1 MGWTR
6 TMLRRQR
13 VAGCEYA
20 RRRHADS
27 YTRGMSA
34 ESPIV
39 QRKRHHIDI
48 CLRGPVAYQTRT
60 AGFERLDL
68 PYRALPEIDPD
79 DIDTSVTFLGRRL
92 RAPLLIGAMT
102 GGTERAGV
110 INRHLAI
117 AAQRVGV
124 GLMLG
129 SQRVM
134 LEHPEARSSFEVRG
148 LAPDVLLIGN
158 LGAAQLL
165 RGYGA
170 AEARRAVEEVGADA
184 LAFHANPLQEALQ
197 PGGDAHWRGLTAR
210 LAEVV
215 PEVGAPVLLKE
226 VGHGISGPV
235 ARSVAGVG
243 FAAVDVAGAGGT
255 SWARV
260 EALLRD
266 GEVRR
271 PDLVE
276 WGLPTVDALLEV
288 GRALPGT
295 PLVAS
300 GGVRSGLDVAK
311 SIALGARVA
320 AMAQPLLAPALA
332 SPEAVE
338 AVLRDLV
345 DELRLVMQLVGARNM
360 HSLATVGWR
369 PRVG

>member
-1 MGWTR
+1 MRSTP
-6 TMLRRQR
+6 LVRR
-13 VAGCEYA
+13 
-20 RRRHADS
+20 
-27 YTRGMSA
+27 
-34 ESPIV
+34 
-39 QRKRHHIDI
+39 KLHHLQA
-48 CLRGPVAYQTRT
+48 CLEGPVGYETRT

-68 PYRALPEIDPD
+68 PYRALPELDLD
-79 DIDTSVTFLGRRL
+79 EIDTSVTFLGRRL

-102 GGTERAGV
+102 GGAERARV
-110 INRHLAI
+110 VNRNLAT
-117 AAQRVGV
+117 AAQRLGV

-134 LEHPEARSSFEVRG
+134 LEEPEARASFEVRDA
-148 LAPDVLLIGN
+148 APDVLLVGN

-170 AEARRAVEEVGADA
+170 AEARRALVEVGADA
-184 LAFHANPLQEALQ
+184 LAFHVNPLQEALQ
-197 PGGDAHWRGLTAR
+197 PGGDVRWRGVAAR

-226 VGHGISGPV
+226 VGHGISGAV

-243 FAAVDVAGAGGT
+243 FAAIDVAGAGGT

-276 WGLPTVDALLEV
+276 WGIPTVDALREV
-288 GRALPGT
+288 AEALPGT

-320 AMAQPLLAPALA
+320 AIARPLLAPALVSA
-332 SPEAVE
+332 EAVE
-338 AVLRDLV
+338 GALRVVL
-345 DELRLVMQLVGARNM
+345 DELRLVMQLVGARDVAAL
-360 HSLATVGWR
+360 SATSCR
-369 PRVG
+369 PRVT

>member
-1 MGWTR
+1 MDDPTA
-6 TMLRRQR
+6 LVRR
-13 VAGCEYA
+13 
-20 RRRHADS
+20 
-27 YTRGMSA
+27 
-34 ESPIV
+34 
-39 QRKRHHIDI
+39 KLHHLQA
-48 CLRGPVAYQTRT
+48 CLEGPVGYETRT

-68 PYRALPEIDPD
+68 PYRALPELDLD
-79 DIDTSVTFLGRRL
+79 EIDTSVTFLGRRL

-102 GGTERAGV
+102 GGAERARV
-110 INRHLAI
+110 VNRNLAT
-117 AAQRVGV
+117 AAQRLGV

-134 LEHPEARSSFEVRG
+134 LEEPEARASFEVRDA
-148 LAPDVLLIGN
+148 APDVLLVGN

-170 AEARRAVEEVGADA
+170 AEARRALVEVGADA
-184 LAFHANPLQEALQ
+184 LAFHVNPLQEALQ
-197 PGGDAHWRGLTAR
+197 PGGDVRWRGVAAR

-226 VGHGISGPV
+226 VGHGISGAV

-243 FAAVDVAGAGGT
+243 FAAIDVAGAGGT

-276 WGLPTVDALLEV
+276 WGIPTVDALREV
-288 GRALPGT
+288 AEALPGT

-320 AMAQPLLAPALA
+320 AIARPLLAPALVSA
-332 SPEAVE
+332 EAVE
-338 AVLRDLV
+338 GALRVVL
-345 DELRLVMQLVGARNM
+345 DELRLVMQLVGARDVAAL
-360 HSLATVGWR
+360 SATSCR
-369 PRVG
+369 PRVT

>member
-1 MGWTR
+1 MRSTP
-6 TMLRRQR
+6 LVRR
-13 VAGCEYA
+13 
-20 RRRHADS
+20 
-27 YTRGMSA
+27 
-34 ESPIV
+34 
-39 QRKRHHIDI
+39 KLHHLQA
-48 CLRGPVAYQTRT
+48 CLEGPVGYETRT
-60 AGFERLDL
+60 AGFERIDL
-68 PYRALPEIDPD
+68 PYRALPELDLD
-79 DIDTSVTFLGRRL
+79 EIDTSVTFLGRRL

-102 GGTERAGV
+102 GGAERARV
-110 INRHLAI
+110 VNRNLAT
-117 AAQRVGV
+117 AAQRLGV

-134 LEHPEARSSFEVRG
+134 LEEPAARASFEVRDV
-148 LAPDVLLIGN
+148 APDVLLVGN

-165 RGYGA
+165 RGYGV
-170 AEARRAVEEVGADA
+170 AEARRAVLEVGADA
-184 LAFHANPLQEALQ
+184 LAFHVNPLQEALQ
-197 PGGDAHWRGLTAR
+197 PGGDVRWRGVAAR

-226 VGHGISGPV
+226 VGHGISGAV

-243 FAAVDVAGAGGT
+243 FAAIDVAGAGGT

-276 WGLPTVDALLEV
+276 WGIPTVDALHEV
-288 GRALPGT
+288 AEALPGT

-320 AMAQPLLAPALA
+320 AIARPLLAPALVSA
-332 SPEAVE
+332 EAVE
-338 AVLRDLV
+338 EALRVVL
-345 DELRLVMQLVGARNM
+345 DELRLVMQLVGARDVAAL
-360 HSLATVGWR
+360 SATSCR
-369 PRVG
+369 PRVT

>member
-1 MGWTR
+1 MPATP
-6 TMLRRQR
+6 L
-13 VAGCEYA
+13 A
-20 RRRHADS
+20 RRKLRHLQA
-27 YTRGMSA
+27 
-34 ESPIV
+34 
-39 QRKRHHIDI
+39 
-48 CLRGPVAYQTRT
+48 CLEGPVEYTTRS
-60 AGFERLDL
+60 AGFERVDL
-68 PYRALPEIDPD
+68 PYRALPELDLD
-79 DIDTSVTFLGRRL
+79 EIDTSVVFLGRRL

-102 GGTERAGV
+102 GGAEKARA
-110 INRHLAI
+110 INRNLAE
-117 AAQRVGV
+117 AAQRLGV

-134 LEHPEARSSFEVRG
+134 LEEPAARSSFQVRDV
-148 LAPDVLLIGN
+148 APDVLLVGN

-165 RGYGA
+165 RGYGV
-170 AEARRAVEEVGADA
+170 AEARRAIEEVGADA
-184 LAFHANPLQEALQ
+184 LAFHVNPLQEALQ
-197 PGGDAHWRGLTAR
+197 VGGDVRWRGVTAR

-226 VGHGISGPV
+226 VGHGITGAV
-235 ARSVAGVG
+235 ARSVARVG

-288 GRALPGT
+288 REALPGM

-311 SIALGARVA
+311 SLALGARVA
-320 AMAQPLLAPALA
+320 AVARPLLGPALDSA
-332 SPEAVE
+332 EAVE
-338 AVLRDLV
+338 AALV
-345 DELRLVMQLVGARNM
+345 AVIEELRLVMQLVGARDVAA
-360 HSLATVGWR
+360 LATVPWR
-369 PRVG
+369 ARVG

>member
-1 MGWTR
+1 MDDPTP
-6 TMLRRQR
+6 LVRR
-13 VAGCEYA
+13 
-20 RRRHADS
+20 
-27 YTRGMSA
+27 
-34 ESPIV
+34 
-39 QRKRHHIDI
+39 KLHHLQA
-48 CLRGPVAYQTRT
+48 CLEGPVGYETRT
-60 AGFERLDL
+60 AGFERIDL
-68 PYRALPEIDPD
+68 PYRALPELDLD
-79 DIDTSVTFLGRRL
+79 EIDTSVSFLGRRL

-102 GGTERAGV
+102 GGAERARV
-110 INRHLAI
+110 VNRNLAT
-117 AAQRVGV
+117 AAQRLGV

-134 LEHPEARSSFEVRG
+134 LEEPEARASFEVRDV
-148 LAPDVLLIGN
+148 APDVLLVGN

-165 RGYGA
+165 RGYGV
-170 AEARRAVEEVGADA
+170 AEARRALEEVGADA
-184 LAFHANPLQEALQ
+184 LAFHVNPLQEALQ
-197 PGGDAHWRGLTAR
+197 PGGDVRWRGVAAR

-226 VGHGISGPV
+226 VGHGIGGAV

-243 FAAVDVAGAGGT
+243 FAAIDVAGAGGT

-276 WGLPTVDALLEV
+276 WGIPTVDALHEV
-288 GRALPGT
+288 AEALPGT

-320 AMAQPLLAPALA
+320 AIARPLLAPALVSA
-332 SPEAVE
+332 EAVE
-338 AVLRDLV
+338 GALRVVL
-345 DELRLVMQLVGARNM
+345 DELRLVMQLVGARDVAAL
-360 HSLATVGWR
+360 SATSCR
-369 PRVG
+369 PRVT